1 MRGGCVGGDG
11 WEDVDVCIGEEVGDV
26 GKGEDVG
33 IDNEK
38 DWNSL
43 MRQDVG
49 GMPQTVVGI

>member
-1 MRGGCVGGDG
+1 M
-11 WEDVDVCIGEEVGDV
+11 

-49 GMPQTVVGI
+49 GIPQTVVGI